1 MHLYYKELKNI
12 VLILLFSIL
21 VKQTNAQLGPTGP
34 NDTIPVYVAQW
45 GIDSFAFFAMQ
56 TVAVSAP
63 MPKYIS
69 EKKKEW
75 TRLRNAVYVTY
86 PYAINGA
93 YVFNDINQHLKS
105 ISSNKERKEY
115 IKTRETEL
123 KKQFTDKI
131 KNLSVYQGKVLMKI
145 IYRETGEHCYD
156 IIKEMKSGATARL
169 WQTVA
174 FFFGSSLKQSY
185 EPLGKDAEM
194 EEIVKEVARMY
205 GRS

>member
-1 MHLYYKELKNI
+1 LKNI
-12 VLILLFSIL
+12 VLIFLFSLL
-21 VKQTNAQLGPTGP
+21 VYQTKAQLGPTGP
-34 NDTIPVYVAQW
+34 NDTIPVYVSKW
-45 GIDSFAFFAMQ
+45 GIDSFAFFSMQ
-56 TVAVSAP
+56 TIAVSAP
-63 MPKYIS
+63 MPKHLS
-69 EKKKEW
+69 EQKKEW

-93 YVFNDINQHLKS
+93 YVFNDINRNLKN
-105 ISSNKERKEY
+105 ISSNKERKKY
-115 IKTRETEL
+115 IKTREKEL
-123 KKQFTDKI
+123 KREFTDKI

-174 FFFGSSLKQSY
+174 FFFGGNLKQSY